1 MVQVAVVGCT
11 HGELDALYA
20 RIDELNASQKFPDDL
35 IRLLLCCGDFES
47 LRNATDLAC
56 KACPPR
62 YRHMNS
68 FHAYY
73 RGEMRASVL
82 TIFIGGNHE
91 ASNYLQELR
100 YGGWVAP
107 NIFYLGAAGV
117 VQVAGL
123 RIAGISGIYHE
134 KHYRSGHYETA
145 PYSKKTID
153 SVYCVREYQVYQLSH
168 LTSPSALASHVEKPI
183 LDVFLS
189 HDWPTHIENH
199 GDIDAMLRERPD
211 FQKSIDDNR
220 FGNPG
225 CEFLLHALWPT
236 TWLAGHMHI
245 RFEATVP
252 HPSTILNAADLDQE
266 SPNATTHFLALSK
279 CKPNEACME
288 VLDLV
293 PGSQTMTAANDDL
306 LRVMM
311 DVEWLA
317 ILRATHHLAS
327 RSRQPVDLPEEKLEI
342 TTDDIAWVEKR
353 LDEVYANSLGNGKVR
368 GEWPTEFVMTA
379 PPWDETSGESMPKT
393 SRELVVGN
401 PQTDSF
407 LAFLE
412 LPHVVTVPYTPAE

>member
-1 MVQVAVVGCT
+1 MVKVAVVGCT

-20 RIDELNASQKFPDDL
+20 RIDDFNASKQLPDDR

-47 LRNATDLAC
+47 LRNAIDLAC
-56 KACPPR
+56 KACPPK

-73 RGEMRASVL
+73 HGAKRASVL

-107 NIFYLGAAGV
+107 NIFYLGASGV
-117 VQVAGL
+117 VHVAGL
-123 RIAGISGIYHE
+123 RIAGISGIYHA
-134 KHYRSGHYETA
+134 KHYRSGQYETA
-145 PYSKKTID
+145 PYTKKTID
-153 SVYCVREYQVYQLSH
+153 SVYCVREYQVHQLSH
-168 LTSPSALASHVEKPI
+168 LTPSVLAREKPS

-199 GDIDAMLRERPD
+199 GDIDALLRERPD
-211 FQKSIDDNR
+211 FQKSIGDNR

-225 CEFLLHALWPT
+225 SEYLLHALQPT
-236 TWLAGHMHI
+236 RWLAGHMHI

-252 HPSTILNAADLDQE
+252 HPSLTLNAADQD
-266 SPNATTHFLALSK
+266 SPHATTHFLALSK

-293 PGSQTMTAANDDL
+293 PGSQTTTNDEL

-327 RSRQPVDLPEEKLEI
+327 HSRQPVDLPEEKMGI
-342 TTDDIAWVEKR
+342 TADDIAWVEKR
-353 LDEVYANSLGNGKVR
+353 LDEVHTASSVDNDKVR
-368 GEWPTEFVMTA
+368 GEWPTEFVMMA
-379 PPWDETSGESMPKT
+379 PPWDGASDETMPKT
-393 SRELVVGN
+393 SRESVLGN

-407 LAFLE
+407 LIFLE
-412 LPHVVTVPYTPAE
+412 LPHVVTTPYAPVE